1 MGASVKGRLAVE
13 LQLLINMEQT
23 EDDENYFMDPYDN
36 YSSKTIATVRIL
48 PSDR

>member
-23 EDDENYFMDPYDN
+23 EDDENPSYGHAWIVVIFLIWYFFL
-36 YSSKTIATVRIL
+36 IF
-48 PSDR
+48 